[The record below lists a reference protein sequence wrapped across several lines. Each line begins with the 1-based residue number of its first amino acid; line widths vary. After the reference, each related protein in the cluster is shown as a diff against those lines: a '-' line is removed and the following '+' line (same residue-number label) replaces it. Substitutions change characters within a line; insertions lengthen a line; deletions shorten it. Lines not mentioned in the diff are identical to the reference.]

1 MCDEPWTG
9 PTRPFWTEQSQS
21 TCQSNPGSMPE
32 KCLHWS
38 STWEGTQSDFSG
50 FAADTQAMDETPDI
64 ITLDSPLG
72 QATETH
78 KSDIASEYLASSP
91 ASEETASSENGSS
104 VSGVSSPIHSA
115 GESPPMEPVS
125 PMSLDDSKELPSSED
140 ALGSVERTPSQSRP
154 APSIPRAVAKRLLR
168 LLPRS
173 SHLALR
179 LTCKAWRR
187 AVDQVA
193 PLTPPAANV
202 TPPEILFQIFSMLSP
217 RDFDNA
223 RRTCSQW
230 MRASLNKDLLE
241 AMLKRAGW
249 WDAWQRDCQL
259 ARPANEVEESLVWRM
274 SKRFSTE
281 CLLSGRKNNVERGG
295 FLPTAVVDF
304 SKLSRE
310 SLPKESPG
318 YARSVLSGPSH
329 TPRLTAALRDPAFS
343 RSLKFSVSSCGHY
356 VLVATGCMIYVYHL
370 RNRKRGD
377 SQPPPLSADKTPET
391 LHDDD
396 LDILPISSIG
406 CPYEVLSATI
416 DTSTPRFVIAALL
429 RGRVGMICDIKGAP
443 VYPSG
448 EPSSPVSKRSS
459 GSVGQADVKDDTT
472 LNEIREAIAS
482 SATVAE
488 AGPRGGG
495 RPGLSSRPVSS
506 RRTMNRVTRTP
517 RKYYHDLCSAED
529 PPRSVSICPGRRCV
543 AFGCG
548 SGIELHW
555 VDEKTK
561 EDQRKLFPMSQ
572 PAEILHFLPQRSEID
587 ETTKLRL
594 ISSLAGPG
602 ASGCQCYRSANGED
616 GVACQFHLST
626 GVSSFTH
633 WTPRKNGR
641 LSLVRATHCHHYRA
655 MPINDG
661 LHILFIEPF
670 TGLLCIG
677 SDAPIG
683 GPTSLTR
690 ALVCVPPFDSNLT
703 DGWKEERVPTVFAA
717 GSDLSWGLRIV
728 AAYQDRIILY
738 SVPLDVFNVIRREHE
753 LQGDGVMGDSDLARD
768 WFLDAD
774 RGTQQRRGSLA
785 QNQNGDWEFLLR
797 VSYRPTA
804 MMWPLKIYGKE
815 IGKMER
821 VVEFSIQ
828 TSHGGV
834 RVWAFGASGEAR
846 IFDIDTCTSRT
857 RPVGNIGVKSLS
869 IGSDGSIASAMLVDR
884 AESGLLSPL
893 PVRATRKRKQLSQP
907 ASFDRKL
914 FAMSTS
920 GSSENGTSSPSSPSR
935 TSDDTDNT
943 NNRKKRRPSF
953 AACIMDLKIPEL
965 GAREGLWM
973 EPGTGGDNSTA
984 AGLEFHDI
992 ASYDPHDLRKALW
1005 ATSTTSGLRHPS
1017 ERERGLPISQW
1028 Q

>member
-1 MCDEPWTG
+1 
-9 PTRPFWTEQSQS
+9 
-21 TCQSNPGSMPE
+21 MPE
-32 KCLHWS
+32 KFLHWS
-38 STWEGTQSDFSG
+38 DPWQKAESDFP
-50 FAADTQAMDETPDI
+50 FAVETQAMGETPDI
-64 ITLDSPLG
+64 IALDSSLG
-72 QATETH
+72 QDSQTH
-78 KSDIASEYLASSP
+78 QSDTVNECLAPSPSSD
-91 ASEETASSENGSS
+91 ETASSENGTSA
-104 VSGVSSPIHSA
+104 GGFSPVHLA
-115 GESPPMEPVS
+115 GESPMESVW
-125 PMSLDDSKELPSSED
+125 PMSPDGGKELGSSKCT
-140 ALGSVERTPSQSRP
+140 LSSVESTPSQPRP

-173 SHLALR
+173 THLSLR

-230 MRASLNKDLLE
+230 LRASLHKELLE
-241 AMLKRAGW
+241 SMLKRAGW

-259 ARPANEVEESLVWRM
+259 ARPATGDEESLVWRL

-281 CLLSGRKNNVERGG
+281 CLLSGRKNNVERSG
-295 FLPTAVVDF
+295 FLATGVVDF
-304 SKLSRE
+304 SKLARE

-318 YARSVLSGPSH
+318 YAHSVLNGPSH
-329 TPRLTAALRDPAFS
+329 TPRITAALRDPAFS

-370 RNRKRGD
+370 RNRRRGD
-377 SQPPPLSADKTPET
+377 SQPHRLLNKAPEEIVS
-391 LHDDD
+391 DDD
-396 LDILPISSIG
+396 LDIVPISSIG

-443 VYPSG
+443 VYSPADPPSHLM
-448 EPSSPVSKRSS
+448 KK
-459 GSVGQADVKDDTT
+459 SVGQPDVEDDKT
-472 LNEIREAIAS
+472 LNELREAIAS
-482 SATVAE
+482 SATLAE
-488 AGPRGGG
+488 AGPRGAG
-495 RPGLSSRPVSS
+495 RPALSSRSVSS
-506 RRTMNRVTRTP
+506 RRKMNRLTGTP

-561 EDQRKLFPMSQ
+561 EDSRKLFPMSQ
-572 PAEILHFLPQRSEID
+572 PAEVLHFLPQRSEID
-587 ETTKLRL
+587 EATKLRL

-602 ASGCQCYRSANGED
+602 ASACQCYRSANGED
-616 GVACQFHLST
+616 AAPCQFHLST
-626 GVSSFTH
+626 GVNSFTH

-641 LSLVRATHCHHYRA
+641 LSLVKATHCHHYRA

-661 LHILFIEPF
+661 MHILFIEPF

-690 ALVCVPPFDSNLT
+690 ALVCVPPFGSNLA

-728 AAYQDRIILY
+728 AAYQDRIVLY

-768 WFLDAD
+768 WFLEMERDIQT
-774 RGTQQRRGSLA
+774 RRRGSLA

-797 VSYRPTA
+797 FSYRPTA

-821 VVEFSIQ
+821 VVAFSIQ

-846 IFDIDTCTSRT
+846 IFDIDTCTSRA
-857 RPVGNIGVKSLS
+857 RPAVDIPVKSLT

-884 AESGLLSPL
+884 VESGLLSPL

-907 ASFDRKL
+907 ASFDRKM
-914 FAMSTS
+914 FALSSSS
-920 GSSENGTSSPSSPSR
+920 GSSGSSGGSENGASASSPDGSATSS
-935 TSDDTDNT
+935 N
-943 NNRKKRRPSF
+943 KKRRPSF
-953 AACIMDLKIPEL
+953 AACIVDLKIPEL
-965 GAREGLWM
+965 GAREGRWM
-973 EPGTGGDNSTA
+973 ETGNTD
-984 AGLEFHDI
+984 AGFEFHDI
-992 ASYDPHDLRKALW
+992 ASYDPHDLRTALW
-1005 ATSTTSGLRHPS
+1005 ATSTPGLRHPS
-1017 ERERGLPISQW
+1017 LSDRELSIGQW